1 MELEPL
7 DFDPF
12 PTTAA
17 TAAPKPAPTL
27 EPIDFDPFPV
37 AASQPEPQGW
47 YESTAQTARDSI
59 SKSAV
64 GRGFTAG
71 MLKENP
77 DNLGNAVEGFGYL
90 SGSTWAVDQG
100 KAIQDWAKT
109 AGGVS
114 KQGAGVLDSDS
125 LDSFLTNVGETFGSG
140 VASTV
145 PSVVAGLGG
154 AAVGS
159 VAGPVGAIG
168 GGVVGAGSASYVQS
182 FGELYGALKEAG
194 VDPQRAA
201 ELSKYGAVPIASLD
215 MIGLGGMAKP
225 FIGEARREIV
235 HGLARRIATEAAKG
249 ATTEG
254 ITEAAQ
260 EFLKDATVTY
270 ETGRPLFT
278 AERAKGWAE
287 AGIGGAL
294 VGGAVDAG
302 AGFRRPETSLD
313 WRRRAQE
320 TADKTGAVITVE
332 GETFRPA
339 RNPNAPDP
347 NLPPP
352 KPGDIESPI
361 PTADIQRGRAMMDAL
376 IEGRMEEAMGLG
388 RPGQAPA
395 PAAPG
400 PAPSARRRS
409 SSDARSCS
417 SIIIRRRSRSCSG
430 GSALLLR
437 VLRAAMSPVGSGRG
451 SPAAMSSDSRHGTAS
466 SCWPCSSR
474 TGQVSGTSPVSCN
487 CPSPSAQNLAWVG
500 VGSGP

>member
-278 AERAKGWAE
+278 AEERKAQIREAVSGVCPPADAERVEIDSLSTLLIHYVQKRGAQCVVRGLRA
-287 AGIGGAL
+287 I
-294 VGGAVDAG
+294 
-302 AGFRRPETSLD
+302 
-313 WRRRAQE
+313 
-320 TADKTGAVITVE
+320 ADFEFEFQLAHM
-332 GETFRPA
+332 
-339 RNPNAPDP
+339 NHQLAPDIETLFLMTDQQHFYV
-347 NLPPP
+347 NSSLVKEVAQFGGEVSAMVPP
-352 KPGDIESPI
+352 GVA
-361 PTADIQRGRAMMDAL
+361 TAL
-376 IEGRMEEAMGLG
+376 
-388 RPGQAPA
+388 
-395 PAAPG
+395 
-400 PAPSARRRS
+400 
-409 SSDARSCS
+409 
-417 SIIIRRRSRSCSG
+417 RSRLIA
-430 GSALLLR
+430 SATE
-437 VLRAAMSPVGSGRG
+437 GK
-451 SPAAMSSDSRHGTAS
+451 
-466 SCWPCSSR
+466 
-474 TGQVSGTSPVSCN
+474 
-487 CPSPSAQNLAWVG
+487 
-500 VGSGP
+500 